1 MNETHTIRRF
11 APHEWATYKQIR
23 LRALADS
30 PEAFGST
37 LADAQLRPDDE
48 WVERLETG
56 ANSAFDL
63 PLLAEADGKPV
74 GLAWGRIE
82 EPDLATAHLYQVWVD
97 PDYRGLGIGQ
107 RMLEIVITWAKAL
120 DASTLELSVTD
131 RDSPARRLYTRAGFA
146 PAGPAQPVRP
156 DSELLEL
163 RMRLKLK

>member
-1 MNETHTIRRF
+1 MNKTPTIRRF
-11 APHEWATYKQIR
+11 APHEWATYKDIR

-37 LADAQLRPDDE
+37 LADGLLRPDAE
-48 WVERLETG
+48 WAERLETG

-63 PLLAEADGKPV
+63 PLLAEANEKPV

-97 PDYRGLGIGQ
+97 PDYRGLGIGK
-107 RMLEIVITWAKAL
+107 RMLEIVIAWAKAM

-131 RDSPARRLYTRAGFA
+131 RDSPARRLYIRAGFA
-146 PAGPAQPVRP
+146 PARP
-156 DSELLEL
+156 PLPMRPGSELLEL
-163 RMRLKLK
+163 PMRLPLK